1 MLTSS
6 VRPGTVCDV
15 MEGLLDMGDTGI
27 MVTRAI
33 ALTLAYCTKVFRRRA
48 TVLQKGSPQLEMKG
62 KCCPRDDFGLWG
74 T

>member
-15 MEGLLDMGDTGI
+15 MEELLDMGDTGI

-33 ALTLAYCTKVFRRRA
+33 ALTLVYCPKVFRRWA
-48 TVLQKGSPQLEMKG
+48 TETHLAKRESSVRS
-62 KCCPRDDFGLWG
+62 
-74 T
+74 